1 MIPFSRVNRAPQNP
15 LAPAMHAPPRTPET
29 AAKPSETHAEVLAG
43 AAALAPSSLE
53 TRTDAHVASDCITEN
68 NKNIFNGTLSP
79 TPKAVA
85 AMIGTVIFWAVKY
98 IFKGHKNDLEILGA
112 KRLAGNRLHG
122 VGEAVEDGK
131 SGDICEGEAERGAA
145 QGKLAQPAEKRRRNC
160 YLCEPREVH
169 EQ

>member
-1 MIPFSRVNRAPQNP
+1 ME
-15 LAPAMHAPPRTPET
+15 TPWT
-29 AAKPSETHAEVLAG
+29 PMAFD
-43 AAALAPSSLE
+43 
-53 TRTDAHVASDCITEN
+53 R
-68 NKNIFNGTLSP
+68 NIFNGTLSP

-85 AMIGTVIFWAVKY
+85 AMIGT
-98 IFKGHKNDLEILGA
+98 LEILGA
-112 KRLAGNRLHG
+112 KRLAGNRLDG

-160 YLCEPREVH
+160 YLGEPREVH